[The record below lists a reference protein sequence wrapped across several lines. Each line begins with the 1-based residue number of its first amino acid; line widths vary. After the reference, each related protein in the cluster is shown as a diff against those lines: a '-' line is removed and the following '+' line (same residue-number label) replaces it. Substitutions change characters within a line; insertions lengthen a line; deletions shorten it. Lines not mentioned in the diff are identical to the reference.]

1 MNYKILAR
9 KWRPKNFSEVV
20 GQDYIIKT
28 IKNSFILNKIHQ
40 AWIFCGTRG
49 VGKTTIA
56 RILAQV
62 LNCSNRKEERACHIC
77 SNCQDIK
84 NHCFPD
90 ISEIDAASKTKVEE
104 IKEILETTRYM
115 PIKGKF
121 KIYLIDEIH
130 MLSKY
135 SFNALLKIL
144 EEPPKHVKFILLTTE
159 INKLPDTIISRC
171 IFFHLKLIHNLDI
184 QKHLTK
190 ILKLEKINF
199 ESSALNIIS
208 EYSNGSIRDALN
220 LTEQMILLSNQNITK
235 KLTLNMLGML
245 DKHHALKIIIAI
257 LKKNTLKFMN
267 LLNYIYDTNINL
279 EQVLIKILKIFYDI
293 AILKKIPQ
301 DNHNNTFSKYK
312 NQILKISTKITYE
325 ELQNYYKIIL
335 HGKKILYL
343 FPNIKIG
350 IEITLLNL
358 LHSIKNKLIF

>member
-9 KWRPKNFSEVV
+9 KWRPKNFSEVI

-40 AWIFCGTRG
+40 SWIFCGTRG
-49 VGKTTIA
+49 IGKTTIA
-56 RILAQV
+56 RLLAQV
-62 LNCSNRKEERACHIC
+62 LNCSDRKEERACHIC
-77 SNCQDIK
+77 SNCQDIT
-84 NHCFPD
+84 NNCFPD

-104 IKEILETTRYM
+104 IKEILETAQYM

-121 KIYLIDEIH
+121 KIYIIDEIH

-171 IFFHLKLIHNLDI
+171 IFFHLKLINYLDI
-184 QKHLTK
+184 KQHLKK
-190 ILKLEKINF
+190 ILKLEKIDF
-199 ESSALNIIS
+199 ESSALKIIS

-220 LTEQMILLSNQNITK
+220 LTEQIILFSNQNITK

-245 DKHHALKIIIAI
+245 DKHYALKIIISVF
-257 LKKNTLKFMN
+257 KKNAVKIIN
-267 LLNYIYDTNINL
+267 LLNYLYDENINL

-301 DNHNNTFSKYK
+301 NNDKNIFSKYK
-312 NQILKISTKITYE
+312 NQIFKISTQITYE

-343 FPNIKIG
+343 FPSIKMG

-358 LHSIKNKLIF
+358 LHSVKNKLIF